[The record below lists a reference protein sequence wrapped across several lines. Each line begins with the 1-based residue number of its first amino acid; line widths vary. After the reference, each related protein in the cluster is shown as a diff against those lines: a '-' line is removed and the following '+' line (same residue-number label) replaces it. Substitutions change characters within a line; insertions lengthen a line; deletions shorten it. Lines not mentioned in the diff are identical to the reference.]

1 MASAAAAR
9 GPMGLLLQN
18 TSGQYLVLGLGFYTL
33 FPEKFAQ
40 LSSVLK
46 LVATNDLLK
55 LTNDNSKS
63 GGSTGPIIIHTP
75 PPTVV
80 GGGGGGGQRTWVGTI
95 VSVAVGTGACWAGYM
110 VAVQVL
116 PDAVNQLLPVSRSI
130 FDKTSQ
136 SLGKGILT
144 CKQVLEEKVAYL
156 TGETEKVSKKQDETN
171 KTVSHIKSELGEAR
185 MDLTMMQSIMK
196 SCEGSL
202 GKSEGMQQ
210 YTLRGVRLLVRCV
223 ANMMPNDIET
233 VDELARFIE
242 EEQNMLIQ
250 NRTSSE
256 SENILARP
264 TTSPG
269 DIPIAKNVV
278 VRATSAPSTV
288 TTATSTV
295 TSTPITSTPIERRRP
310 SNITATTVSPM
321 RSLSQSFNKAA
332 VEEDKTFTDIRSL
345 LGH

>member
-9 GPMGLLLQN
+9 GPLGLLLQN

-33 FPEKFAQ
+33 FPEKV
-40 LSSVLK
+40 SSLLK
-46 LVATNDLLK
+46 LVASSDLLK
-55 LTNDNSKS
+55 LANDDSNSKS
-63 GGSTGPIIIHTP
+63 GSNGPIIIHTP
-75 PPTVV
+75 PPTVL

-95 VSVAVGTGACWAGYM
+95 TSVVVGTGACWAGYM

-144 CKQVLEEKVAYL
+144 CKQVLEEKIAFL
-156 TGETEKVSKKQDETN
+156 SGQTEGLSKKQDETN

-196 SCEGSL
+196 RCEGSL

-223 ANMMPNDIET
+223 ANMMPNDVET

-242 EEQNMLIQ
+242 EEQTMLIQ
-250 NRTSSE
+250 NRQSSE
-256 SENILARP
+256 TDILTRP
-264 TTSPG
+264 SPG
-269 DIPIAKNVV
+269 DIPVAKNVV
-278 VRATSAPSTV
+278 VRPSTAPSTV
-288 TTATSTV
+288 TTAA
-295 TSTPITSTPIERRRP
+295 STPVTPIEGRRPP
-310 SNITATTVSPM
+310 SNITATTVSSLK
-321 RSLSQSFNKAA
+321 RSLSEKFTAEA
-332 VEEDKTFTDIRSL
+332 EEDEASKTFTDIRSL